1 MVGVCL
7 VPTQFE
13 EARLRHD
20 VVAQELAQTTT
31 QRTVDVGM
39 VGCSRLCAHYN
50 RVQEVA
56 LVGKRYKTDRER
68 RGTAKT
74 VNNFIFFCFAYVVN
88 TFKSWIS
95 HFQSSSSGSTVPGPN
110 SFQPEDSEGNLKSLI

>member
-1 MVGVCL
+1 MVA
-7 VPTQFE
+7 E
-13 EARLRHD
+13 
-20 VVAQELAQTTT
+20 ELAQTTT

-56 LVGKRYKTDRER
+56 LVGKRHKTDRER

-74 VNNFIFFCFAYVVN
+74 VNKFFCFANVVN
-88 TFKSWIS
+88 TYKPESWIS
-95 HFQSSSSGSTVPGPN
+95 HFQSSSSGSTVPGPT
-110 SFQPEDSEGNLKSLI
+110 SLKLEDSEGNLKSLI